1 MDSRPVPAAAPGLP
15 ADGAETLVSMRRLV
29 AVRWWVLAGAVLAVL
44 GAPALLAITLPT
56 LPMLAVLGVAL
67 IWNGAARQRL
77 RAATGAADGEL
88 FTQLCFDLAVFSALL
103 FFSGG
108 ATNPLVSL
116 LLPPVAVAALTLPP
130 RLVAGIAAL
139 AVAAYSLLMVSFVP
153 LPFDDPARAARL
165 HLIGMWL
172 TFVVSV
178 VLIGWFILRMTATI
192 RSRDAEL
199 AHARELALRDE
210 RVLALGTLAAGA
222 AHELG
227 TPLATMAVL
236 AGELEHDAQVGADA
250 RADLKLLREQIAHC
264 KRIITGLSERAGA
277 QRAECAERMRCDDW
291 LEAVHAGWRAL
302 RGEVASAL
310 QIVGSGKAT
319 ALQGGRAGNALLAV
333 ADGEAPVIVVEP
345 TLEQGIVNLLDNA
358 ARSGGPVEIRLDW
371 GGDRLAI
378 EVADHGPGF
387 SAEALARA
395 GQSPFPAH
403 AAGSGIGLLL
413 TRAAIERLGGR
424 LELSNRPQGGGLA
437 RVELPLARIATN
449 GHAHD

>member
-1 MDSRPVPAAAPGLP
+1 MLDRDQFRLGHNAAMDFRPVSAGAPGLP
-15 ADGAETLVSMRRLV
+15 ADAAETLASMRRLV

-44 GAPALLAITLPT
+44 GVPALLAITLPT
-56 LPMLAVLGVAL
+56 LPMLAVLAVAL
-67 IWNGAARQRL
+67 VWNGASRRRL
-77 RAATGAADGEL
+77 DAATGATDGEL
-88 FTQLCFDLAVFSALL
+88 FTQLCLDLVVFSALL

-130 RLVAGIAAL
+130 RLVAGTAAL
-139 AVAAYSLLMVSFVP
+139 AVAAYSLLMVRFVP

-178 VLIGWFILRMTATI
+178 ALIGWFILRMTATI
-192 RSRDAEL
+192 RARDAEL
-199 AHARELALRDE
+199 AHAREQALRDE

-236 AGELEHDAQVGADA
+236 AGELEHDAQVGAAA
-250 RADLKLLREQIAHC
+250 RADLALLREQIAHC

-302 RGEVASAL
+302 RGDSGSAL
-310 QIVGSGKAT
+310 EMH
-319 ALQGGRAGNALLAV
+319 GGGV
-333 ADGEAPVIVVEP
+333 PPTIVVEP

-358 ARSGGPVEIRLDW
+358 ARAGGPVAVGVDW
-371 GGDRLAI
+371 DERRLAI
-378 EVADHGPGF
+378 EIADHGPGF
-387 SAEALARA
+387 SAEALAQA
-395 GQSPFPAH
+395 GQAPFPAH

-424 LELSNRPQGGGLA
+424 LELGNRPQGGGLA

-449 GHAHD
+449 EPDHD

>member
-1 MDSRPVPAAAPGLP
+1 MDSRPIPPAPP
-15 ADGAETLVSMRRLV
+15 ADGAETLTSMRRLV
-29 AVRWWVLAGAVLAVL
+29 AVRWWVLGSGALAVF
-44 GAPALLAITLPT
+44 GAPALLAIAVPT
-56 LPMLAVLGVAL
+56 LPMLAVLVVAAA
-67 IWNGAARQRL
+67 WNGASQRRL
-77 RAATGAADGEL
+77 RTATSAGAGEL
-88 FTQLCFDLAVFSALL
+88 FTQLCFDLVVLAALL

-108 ATNPLVSL
+108 ATNPLISL

-130 RLVAGIAAL
+130 RLVAGVAAL

-178 VLIGWFILRMTATI
+178 ALIGWFILRMTATI

-199 AHARELALRDE
+199 AHAREQALRDE

-236 AGELEHDAQVGADA
+236 AGELEHDARVGSDA
-250 RADLKLLREQIAHC
+250 RADLALLREQIAHC
-264 KRIITGLSERAGA
+264 KRIISGLAERAGA

-302 RGEVASAL
+302 RGDVASTL
-310 QIVGSGKAT
+310 QKVG
-319 ALQGGRAGNALLAV
+319 AG
-333 ADGEAPVIVVEP
+333 DTPIIVVEP
-345 TLEQGIVNLLDNA
+345 MLEQGMVNLLDNA
-358 ARSGGPVEIRLDW
+358 ARAGGPVEVRVDW
-371 GGDRLAI
+371 NSRHLLI
-378 EVADHGPGF
+378 EIADHGPGF
-387 SAEALARA
+387 PAEVLARA
-395 GQSPFPAH
+395 GQAPFPAH

-413 TRAAIERLGGR
+413 TRAAIERVGGR
-424 LELSNRPQGGGLA
+424 LELSNRSQGGGLA
-437 RVELPLARIATN
+437 RVELSLARIATN
-449 GHAHD
+449 G

>member
-1 MDSRPVPAAAPGLP
+1 MSMSPPPAADA
-15 ADGAETLVSMRRLV
+15 AETLTSIRRLV
-29 AVRWWVLAGAVLAVL
+29 VVRWWVLATAAVAVLAVPL
-44 GAPALLAITLPT
+44 LLDIALPAP
-56 LPMLAVLGVAL
+56 PMLAAIALALGWNAL
-67 IWNGAARQRL
+67 TARRL
-77 RAATGAADGEL
+77 ATATDAAATEL
-88 FTQLCFDLAVFSALL
+88 FSQLCLDLVLFSVLL

-130 RLVAGIAAL
+130 RLVA
-139 AVAAYSLLMVSFVP
+139 AVAAVAVGAYSLLMVSFVP
-153 LPFDDPARAARL
+153 LPFDDPARATRL
-165 HLIGMWL
+165 HLGGMWL

-178 VLIGWFILRMTATI
+178 ALIGWFILRMTATI

-199 AHARELALRDE
+199 AAAREQALRDE

-236 AGELEHDAQVGADA
+236 AGELEHDAAA
-250 RADLKLLREQIAHC
+250 TPATRADLALLREQIAHC

-277 QRAECAERMRCDDW
+277 ERAECAERMRCDDW

-302 RGEVASAL
+302 RGETPSEL
-310 QIVGSGKAT
+310 KIVGTGAT
-319 ALQGGRAGNALLAV
+319 PIV
-333 ADGEAPVIVVEP
+333 VVEP

-358 ARSGGPVEIRLDW
+358 ARAGGP
-371 GGDRLAI
+371 I
-378 EVADHGPGF
+378 EVRVDWDERQLLIEIGDHGPGF

-395 GQSPFPAH
+395 GQAPFPAH

-424 LELSNRPQGGGLA
+424 LELCNQPQGGGLV
-437 RVELPLARIATN
+437 RVALPLARIATN
-449 GHAHD
+449 GHEHD

>member
-1 MDSRPVPAAAPGLP
+1 MPAMDSRHLPPVPP
-15 ADGAETLVSMRRLV
+15 ADGAETLAGMLRLM
-29 AVRWWVLAGAVLAVL
+29 AVRWWVLAGAALAVL
-44 GAPALLAITLPT
+44 AAPAVLGITLPT
-56 LPMLAVLGVAL
+56 LPMLAVVLVAL
-67 IWNGAARQRL
+67 AWNGLSLRRL
-77 RAATGAADGEL
+77 RPAMTAGAGEL
-88 FTQLCFDLAVFSALL
+88 FTQLCFDLVVLGTLL

-192 RSRDAEL
+192 RARDAEL
-199 AHARELALRDE
+199 AHAREQALRDE

-302 RGEVASAL
+302 RGEVASTL
-310 QIVGSGKAT
+310 QKVG
-319 ALQGGRAGNALLAV
+319 AG
-333 ADGEAPVIVVEP
+333 DAPVIVVEP

-358 ARSGGPVEIRLDW
+358 ARAGGPVEIRLDW
-371 GGDRLAI
+371 GGGRLTI

-424 LELSNRPQGGGLA
+424 LELSNKPQGGGLA

>member
-1 MDSRPVPAAAPGLP
+1 MPAMDSRPLMPDLP
-15 ADGAETLVSMRRLV
+15 ADGAETLASMRRLV
-29 AVRWWVLAGAVLAVL
+29 AVRWWVLAGAALAVL
-44 GAPALLAITLPT
+44 GVPTLLAITLPT
-56 LPMLAVLGVAL
+56 LPMLAVIFVAL
-67 IWNGAARQRL
+67 AWNAVSLRRL
-77 RAATGAADGEL
+77 RPATAAGAGEL
-88 FTQLCFDLAVFSALL
+88 FTQLCLDLVVFGALL

-116 LLPPVAVAALTLPP
+116 LLPPVAVAALTLPA

-178 VLIGWFILRMTATI
+178 ALIAWFILRMTATI
-192 RSRDAEL
+192 RQRDAEL
-199 AHARELALRDE
+199 AHAREQALRDE

-250 RADLKLLREQIAHC
+250 RADLNLLREQIAHC

-277 QRAECAERMRCDDW
+277 RRAECAERMRCDDW
-291 LEAVHAGWRAL
+291 LEAVHAGWQAL
-302 RGEVASAL
+302 RGESQSAL
-310 QIVGSGKAT
+310 EMVGT
-319 ALQGGRAGNALLAV
+319 
-333 ADGEAPVIVVEP
+333 GEAPLVIIEP

-358 ARSGGPVEIRLDW
+358 ARAGGPVEVRVDW
-371 GGDRLAI
+371 DSTHLLIDIG
-378 EVADHGPGF
+378 DHGPGF
-387 SAEALARA
+387 SPEALARA
-395 GQSPFPAH
+395 GETPFPAH
-403 AAGSGIGLLL
+403 PAGSGIGLLL
-413 TRAAIERLGGR
+413 TRAAIERLGGLLQLR
-424 LELSNRPQGGGLA
+424 NRPQGGGLA
-437 RVELPLARIATN
+437 RVELPLARIAL
-449 GHAHD
+449 GKSE

>member
-1 MDSRPVPAAAPGLP
+1 MDSRPPLPDPP
-15 ADGAETLVSMRRLV
+15 ADGAETLASMRRLV
-29 AVRWWVLAGAVLAVL
+29 AVRWWVLAGAALAIL
-44 GAPALLAITLPT
+44 GAPALLDIALPT
-56 LPMLAVLGVAL
+56 LPMLAVIFVAL
-67 IWNGAARQRL
+67 AWNGVSLRRL
-77 RAATGAADGEL
+77 RPATTAGAGEL
-88 FTQLCFDLAVFSALL
+88 FSQLCVDLAALGALL

-116 LLPPVAVAALTLPP
+116 LLPPVAVAALTLPA

-178 VLIGWFILRMTATI
+178 ALIGWFILRMTATI

-199 AHARELALRDE
+199 AHAREQALRDE

-236 AGELEHDAQVGADA
+236 AGELERDA
-250 RADLKLLREQIAHC
+250 RLGAEAHADLELLREQIAHC
-264 KRIITGLSERAGA
+264 KRIITGLAERAGA

-291 LEAVHAGWRAL
+291 LEAVHAGWCAL
-302 RGEVASAL
+302 RGETRSDL
-310 QIVGSGKAT
+310 QIVGTPRVLPA
-319 ALQGGRAGNALLAV
+319 GRAG
-333 ADGEAPVIVVEP
+333 DAPIVVVEP
-345 TLEQGIVNLLDNA
+345 TLEHGIVNLLDNA
-358 ARSGGPVEIRLDW
+358 ARAGGPVEVRVDW
-371 GGDRLAI
+371 DSRHLLI
-378 EVADHGPGF
+378 EIGDHGPGF
-387 SAEALARA
+387 SVAALARA
-395 GQSPFPAH
+395 GQAPFPAH
-403 AAGSGIGLLL
+403 AGGSGIGLLL

-424 LELSNRPQGGGLA
+424 LELRNRPQGGGLA
-437 RVELPLARIATN
+437 RVELPLARIALKSQLS
-449 GHAHD
+449 

>member
-1 MDSRPVPAAAPGLP
+1 MDSRHLSPDLP
-15 ADGAETLVSMRRLV
+15 ADGAETLTSMRRLV
-29 AVRWWVLAGAVLAVL
+29 AVRWWVLAGAALAIL
-44 GAPALLAITLPT
+44 GLPALLAITLPT
-56 LPMLAVLGVAL
+56 LPMLAVVAVAL
-67 IWNGAARQRL
+67 AWNALSMGRL
-77 RAATGAADGEL
+77 RVATTAAAGEL
-88 FTQLCFDLAVFSALL
+88 FTQLCFDLVVLGTLL

-192 RSRDAEL
+192 RARDAEL
-199 AHARELALRDE
+199 AHAREQALRDE

-310 QIVGSGKAT
+310 QKVG
-319 ALQGGRAGNALLAV
+319 AG
-333 ADGEAPVIVVEP
+333 DAPVIVVEP

-358 ARSGGPVEIRLDW
+358 ARAGGPVEIRLDW

-387 SAEALARA
+387 SAEVLARA

-424 LELSNRPQGGGLA
+424 LELSNKPQGGGLA

-449 GHAHD
+449 GHVHD

>member
-1 MDSRPVPAAAPGLP
+1 MAAIGSGSRIMPAMDSRSLLTDLP
-15 ADGAETLVSMRRLV
+15 ADGAETLASMRRLV
-29 AVRWWVLAGAVLAVL
+29 AVRWWVLAGAALAIPAAPALLDITLPIPPMIAVISVAAAWNAVSQRRLRPATAAGAGELFSQLSVDLAVL
-44 GAPALLAITLPT
+44 G
-56 LPMLAVLGVAL
+56 
-67 IWNGAARQRL
+67 
-77 RAATGAADGEL
+77 
-88 FTQLCFDLAVFSALL
+88 ALL

-178 VLIGWFILRMTATI
+178 ALIGWFILRMTATI

-199 AHARELALRDE
+199 AHAREQTLRDE

-236 AGELEHDAQVGADA
+236 AGELEHDAQVGVDA
-250 RADLKLLREQIAHC
+250 RADLALLREQIAHC
-264 KRIITGLSERAGA
+264 KRIITGLAERAGA

-302 RGEVASAL
+302 RGETQSVL
-310 QIVGSGKAT
+310 QIVG
-319 ALQGGRAGNALLAV
+319 AGDTPIV
-333 ADGEAPVIVVEP
+333 VVEP
-345 TLEQGIVNLLDNA
+345 TLEHGIVNLLDNA
-358 ARSGGPVEIRLDW
+358 ARAGGPVEVRVDW
-371 GGDRLAI
+371 DSRHLLIEIADR
-378 EVADHGPGF
+378 GPGF
-387 SAEALARA
+387 SAEVLARA
-395 GQSPFPAH
+395 GQVPFPAH

-424 LELSNRPQGGGLA
+424 LELRNRPEGGGLA
-437 RVELPLARIATN
+437 RVELPLARIALKT
-449 GHAHD
+449 DEPMSESE